1 MPLTHRTGRATA
13 PSMHIGEPTRTRARR
28 AALAAVLCASIL
40 SAACGGSQ
48 ADAAAP
54 AGGTA
59 ASADT
64 SAMAIAR
71 RALGQDVGMAIP
83 FRTPHGD
90 AGFVAA
96 AIPIPGWVPDQ
107 AEPGKHVEPGGYE
120 IVVVES
126 TPGADAV
133 RRPGLYTSRLPWL
146 ERWHDTTGYPR
157 LDSAA
162 IGRMSGVEDANGDG
176 TPEVW
181 AVQFFRGTKG
191 YAWRVR
197 AYDLDARGVYE
208 GMLGSVWAGEG
219 LDSASF
225 AFNRQAEQNPHMRQ
239 WVLRRGRQLDSVYVD
254 GRRRER
260 AAEGMPDSVLP
271 GAAEPRP

>member
-1 MPLTHRTGRATA
+1 
-13 PSMHIGEPTRTRARR
+13 MHIIEPTRTRARR
-28 AALAAVLCASIL
+28 AALAAVLCASAL
-40 SAACGGSQ
+40 SAACGEGSQ
-48 ADAAAP
+48 ADAAAF
-54 AGGTA
+54 ADGTA

-71 RALGQDVGMAIP
+71 RALGEDVGMAIP
-83 FRTPHGD
+83 FRSVQGD
-90 AGFVAA
+90 ARFVAA
-96 AIPIPGWVPDQ
+96 AIPIPGWVPDR

-120 IVVVES
+120 IVIVEP
-126 TPGADAV
+126 TPGADPV

-157 LDSAA
+157 LDSAD

-197 AYDLDARGVYE
+197 VYDLHARSVYE
-208 GMLGSVWAGEG
+208 AMLGSVWAGEG

-225 AFNRQAEQNPHMRQ
+225 AFNTQAEQNPHMRQ
-239 WVLRRGRQLDSVYVD
+239 WVLRKGEQLDSVYVD

-260 AAEGMPDSVLP
+260 AADRMLDSVRAE
-271 GAAEPRP
+271 AAEPRP